1 MFTVLSHDRKYD
13 AVMCFTVVCH
23 QPDQLMLFAC
33 IVRQLPFH
41 SLIIN
46 RCVTTVSLSPDSLAS
61 DVETCAELDS
71 SKPVQDGQLC
81 SQDIQIC
88 HLSD

>member
-23 QPDQLMLFAC
+23 QPDQLILFAC

-46 RCVTTVSLSPDSLAS
+46 RCVTTVSLSPDPLAS
-61 DVETCAELDS
+61 DVETCAELIKTGSRWSTVLSRHSNMS
-71 SKPVQDGQLC
+71 SF
-81 SQDIQIC
+81 
-88 HLSD
+88 